1 MSYDLY
7 NDNGGKE
14 HLEQLIR
21 EAAEERRVNE
31 YLKSHPEEK
40 TSTKVRQTLVKLLG
54 SVVR

>member
-21 EAAEERRVNE
+21 EAAEERRAQD

-40 TSTKVRQTLVKLLG
+40 TSTKVRQILVKLV
-54 SVVR
+54 SNVVR